1 MNNAR
6 RKRIKQMLDIVT
18 DISHK
23 CDTLSSL
30 VQDILDEESESLSNM
45 PENLE
50 GSDRWQSISD
60 AVDNLEDA
68 RDSIDEIIGNLS
80 SVESGLQ
87 KASE

>member
-6 RKRIKQMLDIVT
+6 RKRIKRMLDIVL
-18 DISHK
+18 DISNK
-23 CDTLSSL
+23 CETLSSL

-50 GSDRWQSISD
+50 FSDRWQSISD

-68 RDSIDEIIGNLS
+68 RDSINDMIENLS
-80 SVESGLQ
+80 AVESGLQ

>member
-1 MNNAR
+1 MNNDR
-6 RKRIKQMLDIVT
+6 RKRIRHALDVVS
-18 DISHK
+18 DISRK
-23 CDTLSSL
+23 CETLSSL

-45 PENLE
+45 PDNLE

-68 RDSIDEIIGNLS
+68 RDSIDEMIENLS
-80 SVESGLQ
+80 AVETGLQ

>member
-1 MNNAR
+1 MNNDR
-6 RKRIKQMLDIVT
+6 RKRIKQILDIVS

-23 CDTLSSL
+23 CNTLSSL

-68 RDSIDEIIGNLS
+68 RDSIDEMIENLS
-80 SVESGLQ
+80 SAESSMQ
-87 KASE
+87 KAAE

>member
-6 RKRIKQMLDIVT
+6 RKRIKQMLNIVADIA
-18 DISHK
+18 HR

-68 RDSIDEIIGNLS
+68 CDSIDDLIASLS